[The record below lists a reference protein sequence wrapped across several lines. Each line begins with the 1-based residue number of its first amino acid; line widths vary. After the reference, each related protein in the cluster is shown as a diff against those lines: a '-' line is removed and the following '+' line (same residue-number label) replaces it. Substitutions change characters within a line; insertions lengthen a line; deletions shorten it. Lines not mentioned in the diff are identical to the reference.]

1 MLINWAYK
9 KYKAKKAA
17 KEEEKRAAAEGAA
30 TASEGAVTPA
40 ADPSAGQDV
49 QTTAL
54 QIEQPKE

>member
-17 KEEEKRAAAEGAA
+17 KEEKRVASEAAAN
-30 TASEGAVTPA
+30 PA
-40 ADPSAGQDV
+40 PDPTAGQDV
-49 QTTAL
+49 QATATTAL